1 MCRLGPDNTRTDR
14 DAGGS
19 PTAGATPGADSSA
32 TPPQNA
38 AATPSTV
45 PDAATAVAADA
56 ATPSV
61 PALSSGAVTEVLS
74 AAAQEQRRPQPA
86 SRDYFSRYV
95 RFAEMWRA
103 NAFFADQSDCVGL
116 LLQHA
121 HVHYERPGQFGK
133 TTLLEMLGAFVD
145 RFTTNADFQVL
156 FGGTKA
162 AAIYHPL
169 RQQCHIV
176 RISLSIDARRPLHE
190 IPELLSAAVNDGVRS
205 FQVAYPDVHVNVEE
219 NGIRTLSSLGIAIAK
234 ISAREVRAGNTKR
247 TCLYVLTDEYD
258 RIINTFIAQREP

>member
-1 MCRLGPDNTRTDR
+1 
-14 DAGGS
+14 
-19 PTAGATPGADSSA
+19 
-32 TPPQNA
+32 
-38 AATPSTV
+38 
-45 PDAATAVAADA
+45 
-56 ATPSV
+56 
-61 PALSSGAVTEVLS
+61 
-74 AAAQEQRRPQPA
+74 
-86 SRDYFSRYV
+86 
-95 RFAEMWRA
+95 MWRA

-234 ISAREVRAGNTKR
+234 ISARESSGWKPQYLTFSPQFSRTLGLSKADVLRALNEVIPADNEGGLTQTQQNNLFDLMHR
-247 TCLYVLTDEYD
+247 LYTGYMFPGMEDDVDAVFNPALCRAFFYEL
-258 RIINTFIAQREP
+258 